1 MIFLGILIG
10 MLFFFPAGLLFG
22 VYGMYSQIDKAAKSD
37 SHGWTCCGRLYEIRE
52 IFKKQD

>member
-10 MLFFFPAGLLFG
+10 MLSFFPAGFLLG
-22 VYGMYSQIDKAAKSD
+22 IYGMYSQIDKAAKSD